1 MVCPFVIIKNRDK
14 EVITE
19 CIKYNLTIEEAVAYF
34 NIGETKLRNFCKE
47 HWNENFLIRTGNK
60 ILIKRKLFEKYLD
73 EEVTCL

>member
-1 MVCPFVIIKNRDK
+1 
-14 EVITE
+14 
-19 CIKYNLTIEEAVAYF
+19 NLTIEEAVAYF

-47 HWNENFLIRTGNK
+47 HWNENFLIHTGNK

>member
-47 HWNENFLIRTGNK
+47 HWLSLIH
-60 ILIKRKLFEKYLD
+60 I
-73 EEVTCL
+73 